1 MEFRFIAHGCPDGD
15 WKPQLVRALQ
25 THTETLSRRAVPG
38 IWKMTDRLNRVSKA
52 PEYVLR
58 RRRIREIVWGILLLL
73 LGLFLIIPGLV
84 KPKEL
89 FFPLLVGLFAAV
101 TGLTRL
107 LPRRKRE
114 NRRLLRSAETLLH
127 NRAAVTEAVVI
138 FDENGLCPDGA
149 EPVAYD
155 SLVTAVEADDLYFF
169 TWGNQALL
177 LFKQELQNQ
186 SPEAFSGWLAER
198 ITLLRAHDA
207 P

>member
-1 MEFRFIAHGCPDGD
+1 MQKQSTKRI
-15 WKPQLVRALQ
+15 LIL
-25 THTETLSRRAVPG
+25 AVA
-38 IWKMTDRLNRVSKA
+38 M
-52 PEYVLR
+52 VL
-58 RRRIREIVWGILLLL
+58 LA
-73 LGLFLIIPGLV
+73 
-84 KPKEL
+84 
-89 FFPLLVGLFAAV
+89 VGVFV
-101 TGLTRL
+101 
-107 LPRRKRE
+107 
-114 NRRLLRSAETLLH
+114 LLRSAETLLH

-198 ITLLRAHDA
+198 TTLLSARDA

>member
-58 RRRIREIVWGILLLL
+58 QRAVRRKLTGILFLV
-73 LGLFLIIPGLV
+73 LGLFLAIPGMRKPEELILPLV
-84 KPKEL
+84 
-89 FFPLLVGLFAAV
+89 VGLFAAV

-107 LPRRKRE
+107 LPRRRRE

-138 FDENGLCPDGA
+138 FDENGLCPDGV

-198 ITLLRAHDA
+198 TTLLSAHDA

>member
-38 IWKMTDRLNRVSKA
+38 IWKMTDRLNRVPRA

-73 LGLFLIIPGLV
+73 LGLLLIIPGLV
-84 KPKEL
+84 KQKEQ

-101 TGLTRL
+101 TGLMRL

-127 NRAAVTEAVVI
+127 NRAAVTNAVVI

-177 LFKQELQNQ
+177 LFKQELQGQ

-198 ITLLRAHDA
+198 TTLLSAHDA